1 MKRII
6 SFVMALVFTLV
17 FMGNIAVGAEEKLIS
32 VLVDGEA
39 VKFDVLPQ
47 IINDRTMVPVRAIF
61 EALGAGVEWN
71 DETKT
76 VTATKG
82 ETIVSLT
89 INSNVINVNGEEKI
103 IDTPAMIVN
112 DRTLVPVRAISE
124 AFDCTVEWD
133 GETYTVIITS
143 APEEVVV
150 IDFTEDDG
158 TMSELQYATRYGFE
172 QSYLPNTVFANEEL
186 LKELIVDD
194 PDSFVAI
201 IDDQIWGA
209 YRDAVLVNYMEESD
223 EVFIIESEEQLY
235 ETLAALADEYYLRA
249 YQAYTAEYLMLDE
262 TKYCLMLCMTEI
274 TDFLMLDELS
284 KLLLSSYVAIV
295 YDSATGEFSYFTL
308 ERSFDNMY
316 MLCSIDA
323 EEVHRNY
330 GVVENNTDAF
340 IEAITMVLGE

>member
-1 MKRII
+1 MKRIVSLI
-6 SFVMALVFTLV
+6 MAFVFVLV
-17 FMGNIAVGAEEKLIS
+17 FMGNIAVMAEEKMIS
-32 VLVDGEA
+32 VTVDGEA

-89 INSNVINVNGEEKI
+89 INSNVISVNGEEKA

-133 GETYTVIITS
+133 GVTYTVIITS
-143 APEEVVV
+143 APEEIVV

-158 TMSELQYATRYGFE
+158 TMSALQYATRYGFE
-172 QSYLPNTVFANEEL
+172 QSCLPSTVYANEEL
-186 LKELIVDD
+186 LADLIVND

-201 IDDQIWGA
+201 IDDQIWGE
-209 YRDAVLVNYMEESD
+209 YRDAVLVNYMEESE
-223 EVFIIESEEQLY
+223 EVFTIESEEQLY
-235 ETLAALADEYYLRA
+235 EILATLTEKYYLRA
-249 YQAYTAEYLMLDE
+249 YQAYTAEHFMLDE
-262 TKYCLMLCMTEI
+262 TKYCLMLYMTEI

-284 KLLLSSYVAIV
+284 KLLLSSHVAVV
-295 YDSATGEFSYFTL
+295 YDSATGEFNYFTL
-308 ERSFDNMY
+308 ERSFDNLY
-316 MLCSIDA
+316 MLCSINA
-323 EEVHRNY
+323 EGAHRNY
-330 GVVENNTDAF
+330 GIVENNTEAF
-340 IEAITMVLGE
+340 IAAVETILGE